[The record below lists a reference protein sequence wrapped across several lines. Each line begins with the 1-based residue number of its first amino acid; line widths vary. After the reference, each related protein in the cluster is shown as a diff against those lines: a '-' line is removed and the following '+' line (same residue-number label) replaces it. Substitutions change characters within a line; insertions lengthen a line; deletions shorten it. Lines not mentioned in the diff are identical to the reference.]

1 MQPTMSSQHQ
11 HGNTDETL
19 SSPKFPSPYIFHRRD
34 PLTLVELRMRS
45 LSGLIRQKPRWWEKV
60 QDEALVAKW
69 RAEMVELDR
78 VACEREWR
86 TRDMVDDEESG
97 GNELQ
102 DGSWY
107 GPPNNKRWPCKNVTD
122 AQLDYVF
129 AELRW
134 VATQIDHNTG
144 IHVSSET
151 RTPHTSTVTIF

>member
-19 SSPKFPSPYIFHRRD
+19 SSPRFPSPYIFHRRD
-34 PLTLVELRMRS
+34 PLTLVERS
-45 LSGLIRQKPRWWEKV
+45 LLGLIRQKPRWWEKV

-78 VACEREWR
+78 IACAQEWKPIALR
-86 TRDMVDDEESG
+86 PEEHGWFDEDE
-97 GNELQ
+97 NC
-102 DGSWY
+102 WY
-107 GPPNNKRWPCKNVTD
+107 DPPRNKRWPSKNVTD

-134 VATQIDHNTG
+134 AASQVEHNTG
-144 IHVSSET
+144 IHVSSKT
-151 RTPHTSTVTIF
+151 CTPRPPRVIEVEPLE